1 MLLVNKCTPGVH
13 KRVTEENMR
22 KLNKTAACGILAAAL
37 AAGTLSGCSKTID
50 GTKTVATVGDE
61 KVTLGL
67 ASYMVRD
74 QQAQTMSYYNMLMS
88 QYGVSGSA
96 SNVWDQ
102 KGDDGKTVGESSKD
116 GVMTTINQLYVLK
129 AHAADYDVTIT
140 DDEEKAIKEA
150 AAEFIKDNDEKILKK
165 LAVSEDDIVTYLEL
179 VTIRSKMHDPMTA
192 DVDTEVSANEKDQTR
207 VTIVKVSTEGTEKDD
222 DGNTI
227 DLTDEEKAQKKN
239 LAQQVLDKVKASDD
253 VANADMDALA
263 KEVDDSLSATAPAFT
278 TAGSTDDTLD
288 EAVQD
293 AALELKDG
301 EVADSV
307 IEGDDGYYVVR
318 LDKMLDE
325 DATENKEKTVISE
338 RKSDL
343 FDSTLEDW
351 VKEEKIK
358 VKDKVWDQI
367 TVTDSVS
374 FVYKSA
380 DSSDDTESSD
390 AQDSTE
396 DTSSQD
402 NSEDTT
408 TEDTTTEDT
417 AAEDSAE

>member
-1 MLLVNKCTPGVH
+1 
-13 KRVTEENMR
+13 MR

-37 AAGTLSGCSKTID
+37 AAGTLSGCSKAID

-74 QQAQTMSYYNMLMS
+74 QQAQTTSYYNMLMS

-227 DLTDEEKAQKKN
+227 DLTDEEKDIVVGMFIENKDKLETILREGMNHEHKVLVLTEPLCDLETRKRIFRDIIAQYGSIDGEP
-239 LAQQVLDKVKASDD
+239 AQILMKPHPRDVLDYE
-253 VANADMDALA
+253 
-263 KEVDDSLSATAPAFT
+263 KEFS
-278 TAGSTDDTLD
+278 
-288 EAVQD
+288 QY
-293 AALELKDG
+293 
-301 EVADSV
+301 
-307 IEGDDGYYVVR
+307 II
-318 LDKMLDE
+318 LDKKFPMEILNYIKDLKF
-325 DATENKEKTVISE
+325 DRVISV
-338 RKSDL
+338 L
-343 FDSTLEDW
+343 
-351 VKEEKIK
+351 
-358 VKDKVWDQI
+358 
-367 TVTDSVS
+367 TVTDAIL
-374 FVYKSA
+374 FAK
-380 DSSDDTESSD
+380 EKLFLG
-390 AQDSTE
+390 E
-396 DTSSQD
+396 DFMDRYEAPEIHRQ
-402 NSEDTT
+402 NEQIY
-408 TEDTTTEDT
+408 
-417 AAEDSAE
+417 

>member
-1 MLLVNKCTPGVH
+1 
-13 KRVTEENMR
+13 MR

-37 AAGTLSGCSKTID
+37 AAGTLSGCSKAID
-50 GTKTVATVGDE
+50 GTATVATVGDE

-74 QQAQTMSYYNMLMS
+74 QQAQTQSYYNMLLS
-88 QYGVSGSA
+88 QYSSGNSTPTI
-96 SNVWDQ
+96 WDSE
-102 KGDDGKTVGESSKD
+102 GDDGKTVGENSKD
-116 GVMTTINQLYVLK
+116 SIMTTINELYVLK

-150 AAEFIKDNDEKILKK
+150 AAEFIKDNDEKTLKK

-179 VTIRSKMHDPMTA
+179 VTIRSKMRDPMTV

-227 DLTDEEKAQKKN
+227 DLTDEEKAQKKD

-263 KEVDDSLSATAPAFT
+263 KEVDDSLSATTPAFT

-288 EAVQD
+288 DAVQD
-293 AALELKDG
+293 AALQLKDG
-301 EVADSV
+301 EVADKV
-307 IEGDDGYYVVR
+307 IEGEDGYYVVR

-325 DATENKEKTVISE
+325 DATANKEETVISQ

-343 FDSTLEDW
+343 YDSTLEEW
-351 VKEEKIK
+351 VKEDKIK

-367 TVTDSVS
+367 KVTDSVA
-374 FVYKSA
+374 FEYKST
-380 DSSDDTESSD
+380 DSSDNSSD
-390 AQDSTE
+390 ATGTE
-396 DTSSQD
+396 DTSEQD
-402 NSEDTT
+402 NSASDTAT
-408 TEDTTTEDT
+408 QDSSASDS

>member
-74 QQAQTMSYYNMLMS
+74 QQAQTVSYYNMLMS

-116 GVMTTINQLYVLK
+116 GVMKTINQLYVLK

-140 DDEEKAIKEA
+140 EDEEKAIKEA

-227 DLTDEEKAQKKN
+227 DLTDEEKAQKKD

-278 TAGSTDDTLD
+278 TAGDTDDTLD

-301 EVADSV
+301 EVADKV

-318 LDKMLDE
+318 LDMMLDE
-325 DATENKEKTVISE
+325 DATEN
-338 RKSDL
+338 
-343 FDSTLEDW
+343 
-351 VKEEKIK
+351 
-358 VKDKVWDQI
+358 
-367 TVTDSVS
+367 
-374 FVYKSA
+374 
-380 DSSDDTESSD
+380 
-390 AQDSTE
+390 
-396 DTSSQD
+396 
-402 NSEDTT
+402 
-408 TEDTTTEDT
+408 
-417 AAEDSAE
+417 

>member
-1 MLLVNKCTPGVH
+1 
-13 KRVTEENMR
+13 MR

-37 AAGTLSGCSKTID
+37 AAGTLSGCSKAID

-74 QQAQTMSYYNMLMS
+74 QQAQTVSYYNMLMS

-116 GVMTTINQLYVLK
+116 GVMKTINQLYVLK

-140 DDEEKAIKEA
+140 EDEEKAIKEA

-165 LAVSEDDIVTYLEL
+165 LAVSEADIVTYLEL

-227 DLTDEEKAQKKN
+227 DLTDEEKAQKKTWHSRF
-239 LAQQVLDKVKASDD
+239 L
-253 VANADMDALA
+253 
-263 KEVDDSLSATAPAFT
+263 
-278 TAGSTDDTLD
+278 
-288 EAVQD
+288 
-293 AALELKDG
+293 
-301 EVADSV
+301 
-307 IEGDDGYYVVR
+307 
-318 LDKMLDE
+318 
-325 DATENKEKTVISE
+325 
-338 RKSDL
+338 
-343 FDSTLEDW
+343 
-351 VKEEKIK
+351 IK
-358 VKDKVWDQI
+358 
-367 TVTDSVS
+367 
-374 FVYKSA
+374 
-380 DSSDDTESSD
+380 
-390 AQDSTE
+390 
-396 DTSSQD
+396 
-402 NSEDTT
+402 
-408 TEDTTTEDT
+408 
-417 AAEDSAE
+417 

>member
-1 MLLVNKCTPGVH
+1 
-13 KRVTEENMR
+13 MR

-116 GVMTTINQLYVLK
+116 GVMKTINQLYVLK

-227 DLTDEEKAQKKN
+227 DLTDEEKAQKKD

-278 TAGSTDDTLD
+278 TAGDTDDTLD

-301 EVADSV
+301 EVADKV

-343 FDSTLEDW
+343 YGSTLQDW

-358 VKDKVWDQI
+358 VDDKVWDQI
-367 TVTDSVS
+367 KVTDSVS
-374 FVYKSA
+374 FEYKSTDSSKGDSTATDA
-380 DSSDDTESSD
+380 DSTKD
-390 AQDSTE
+390 TE
-396 DTSSQD
+396 DTSAQD
-402 NSEDTT
+402 SSASDS
-408 TEDTTTEDT
+408 

>member
-1 MLLVNKCTPGVH
+1 
-13 KRVTEENMR
+13 MR
-22 KLNKTAACGILAAAL
+22 KLN
-37 AAGTLSGCSKTID
+37 
-50 GTKTVATVGDE
+50 KTVATVGDE

-227 DLTDEEKAQKKN
+227 DLTDEEKAQKKD

-278 TAGSTDDTLD
+278 TAGSTDDT
-288 EAVQD
+288 
-293 AALELKDG
+293 LELKDG

-380 DSSDDTESSD
+380 DSSDDTKSSD

-396 DTSSQD
+396 DTSAD
-402 NSEDTT
+402 NTEDTSEDADAKDTPDTSEDT
-408 TEDTTTEDT
+408 E
-417 AAEDSAE
+417 

>member
-1 MLLVNKCTPGVH
+1 
-13 KRVTEENMR
+13 MR

-67 ASYMVRD
+67 ASYVTRD

-116 GVMTTINQLYVLK
+116 SVMKTINQLYVLK

-140 DDEEKAIKEA
+140 EDEEKAIKEA

-227 DLTDEEKAQKKN
+227 DLTDEEKAQKKD

-278 TAGSTDDTLD
+278 TAGDTDDTLD

-301 EVADSV
+301 EVADKV

-343 FDSTLEDW
+343 YDNTLEDW

-358 VKDKVWDQI
+358 VDDKVWDQI
-367 TVTDSVS
+367 KVTDSVS
-374 FVYKSA
+374 FEYKSTDSSKGDSTATDA
-380 DSSDDTESSD
+380 DSTKD
-390 AQDSTE
+390 TE
-396 DTSSQD
+396 DTSAQD
-402 NSEDTT
+402 SSASDS
-408 TEDTTTEDT
+408 

>member
-116 GVMTTINQLYVLK
+116 GVMKTINQLYVLK

-227 DLTDEEKAQKKN
+227 DLTDEEKAQKKD

-278 TAGSTDDTLD
+278 TAGDTDDTLD

-301 EVADSV
+301 EVADKV

-325 DATENKEKTVISE
+325 DATENKEKTVIPE

-343 FDSTLEDW
+343 YDSTLQDW

-358 VKDKVWDQI
+358 VDDKVWDQI
-367 TVTDSVS
+367 KVTDSVS
-374 FVYKSA
+374 FEYKSTDSSKGDSTATDA
-380 DSSDDTESSD
+380 DSTKD
-390 AQDSTE
+390 TE
-396 DTSSQD
+396 DTSAQD
-402 NSEDTT
+402 SSASDS
-408 TEDTTTEDT
+408 

>member
-1 MLLVNKCTPGVH
+1 
-13 KRVTEENMR
+13 MR

-37 AAGTLSGCSKTID
+37 AAGTLSGCSKAID

-74 QQAQTMSYYNMLMS
+74 QQAQTTSYYNMLMS

-179 VTIRSKMHDPMTA
+179 VTIRSKMHDPMTV

-227 DLTDEEKAQKKN
+227 DLTDEEKAQKKD

-263 KEVDDSLSATAPAFT
+263 KEVDDSLSATTPAFT

-301 EVADSV
+301 EVADNI
-307 IEGDDGYYVVR
+307 IETDTGYYVVR
-318 LDKMLDE
+318 LDKINDKDATASKRESLQNSKESTYFTDTTAKWLDE
-325 DATENKEKTVISE
+325 ADVKVVKKVIKTLKITDKHTFMAPTPTPVPETPTPEVTEEATPTPET
-338 RKSDL
+338 
-343 FDSTLEDW
+343 
-351 VKEEKIK
+351 EE
-358 VKDKVWDQI
+358 
-367 TVTDSVS
+367 VTE
-374 FVYKSA
+374 
-380 DSSDDTESSD
+380 TP
-390 AQDSTE
+390 
-396 DTSSQD
+396 
-402 NSEDTT
+402 
-408 TEDTTTEDT
+408 
-417 AAEDSAE
+417 AAEDTETTETPAAEEEAAETTETPEATPTEAAK

>member
-1 MLLVNKCTPGVH
+1 
-13 KRVTEENMR
+13 MR

-37 AAGTLSGCSKTID
+37 AAGTLSGCSKAID

-67 ASYMVRD
+67 AS
-74 QQAQTMSYYNMLMS
+74 YNMLMS

-116 GVMTTINQLYVLK
+116 SVMKTINQLYVLK

-140 DDEEKAIKEA
+140 EDEEKAIKEA

-227 DLTDEEKAQKKN
+227 DLTDEEKAQKKD

-263 KEVDDSLSATAPAFT
+263 KEVDDSLTATAPAFT

-380 DSSDDTESSD
+380 DSSDDTKSSD

-408 TEDTTTEDT
+408 TEDT